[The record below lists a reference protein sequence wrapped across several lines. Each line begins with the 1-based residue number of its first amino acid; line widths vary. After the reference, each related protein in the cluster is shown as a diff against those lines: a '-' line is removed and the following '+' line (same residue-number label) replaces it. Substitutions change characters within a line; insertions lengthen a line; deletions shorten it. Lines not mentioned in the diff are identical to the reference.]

1 MQCLVRLMMLGRP
14 GSAGIVNQPSVSPL
28 GRSPSPLERD
38 RSSPSSSGSVS
49 VSLTSSP
56 TYCQKQNINTIIAT
70 VITRDV
76 KFIAVFA
83 EKSGTEAPMNI
94 TSDSAPEH
102 FCIHLVQQGLSV
114 LYILRFGQE
123 MFEFCQFH
131 LGMIGVYLEIS
142 SFLT

>member
-1 MQCLVRLMMLGRP
+1 MPHLSCTHLLNKKY
-14 GSAGIVNQPSVSPL
+14 IISP
-28 GRSPSPLERD
+28 ED
-38 RSSPSSSGSVS
+38 ISSSLLNIMLIYLVGSVT
-49 VSLTSSP
+49 V
-56 TYCQKQNINTIIAT
+56 NI
-70 VITRDV
+70 RDV

-123 MFEFCQFH
+123 MFEFC
-131 LGMIGVYLEIS
+131 
-142 SFLT
+142 

>member
-1 MQCLVRLMMLGRP
+1 MSFLLSFCFKTESGQWGV
-14 GSAGIVNQPSVSPL
+14 GI
-28 GRSPSPLERD
+28 
-38 RSSPSSSGSVS
+38 
-49 VSLTSSP
+49 
-56 TYCQKQNINTIIAT
+56 
-70 VITRDV
+70 RDV

-123 MFEFCQFH
+123 MFEFC
-131 LGMIGVYLEIS
+131 
-142 SFLT
+142 

>member
-1 MQCLVRLMMLGRP
+1 MVF
-14 GSAGIVNQPSVSPL
+14 IFKT
-28 GRSPSPLERD
+28 E
-38 RSSPSSSGSVS
+38 
-49 VSLTSSP
+49 
-56 TYCQKQNINTIIAT
+56 K
-70 VITRDV
+70 ITRDV

-123 MFEFCQFH
+123 MFEFC
-131 LGMIGVYLEIS
+131 
-142 SFLT
+142 